1 MRLKLTVLKGKT
13 MLMKTTKSLFP
24 FSGHSISKR
33 LPFLIFL
40 LLLSILV
47 TFSVVSYIGVR
58 KASFAVA
65 RERLSTLTGELD
77 TMFTQSITMLNGI
90 AHATASQ
97 DTVKQFLLTGDAN
110 LKQAALNIFNKARQD
125 SQVVA
130 VQLLNL
136 QRQTVLSSAKN
147 NVQLPLNTNDVIP
160 LSAAKK
166 DYKNVGKFFHVGK
179 SIYYPVVATV
189 ADSAN
194 TYGYVVYWR
203 LLYTTP
209 QAVKQLTQIIGS
221 NGTLYFGNDDGKF
234 WTDMIKPVAAPPVD
248 IHNTKAIIE
257 YTRKAD
263 DPLIATAY
271 NIPNSQWLILMEFS
285 KKTFLETSYLFLQW
299 TIIIG
304 IVLIIAGIFLA
315 WLMSRNITR
324 PLKKL
329 TAAAAG
335 IAAGDYGNLV
345 DIDRQDEL
353 GQLAEAFNIMVIQV
367 RNAQHDLEK
376 KVQDRTFELESSN
389 KELEAFSYSVS
400 HDLHAPL
407 RIIDGYA
414 AILSEKSAGRLDEEG
429 NKILGHIRSKARKMG
444 TLIDELLNLSYLG
457 RKELAVEP
465 VNMDT
470 TLRSVIK
477 EQMLLNTR
485 PVDIQIKNLLPAMC
499 DSTLI
504 RQVWSNL
511 LSNAIKYS
519 AKTEKPCVE
528 IDSHK
533 EGDAIVYSIK
543 DNGVGFDMKYAG
555 KLFGVFQRLH
565 GLKEFEGSGVGLAL
579 VQRVILKHGGKVWAE
594 AEEGKGAT
602 FYFSLPG

>member
-1 MRLKLTVLKGKT
+1 MGNAMLT
-13 MLMKTTKSLFP
+13 KTTKNR
-24 FSGHSISKR
+24 FSFAGHSISKR
-33 LPFLIFL
+33 LPLLIFL

-47 TFSVVSYIGVR
+47 TFSIVSYIGVR

-65 RERLSTLTGELD
+65 RERLSTLTDEL
-77 TMFTQSITMLNGI
+77 TSMFTKSVTVLNGT
-90 AHATASQ
+90 AHATALQ
-97 DTVKQFLLTGDAN
+97 DTIKQLLVTGN
-110 LKQAALNIFNKARQD
+110 PGLKTTALALFNKARQD

-130 VQLLNL
+130 VQLVNP
-136 QRQTVLSSAKN
+136 QRQTILSSVKAGL
-147 NVQLPLNTNDVIP
+147 QLPANDKNIIP
-160 LSAAKK
+160 DSAAKK
-166 DYKNVGKFFHVGK
+166 DYANVGSFFLVGK

-194 TYGYVVYWR
+194 TYGYVIYWR
-203 LLYTTP
+203 LLYATP

-221 NGTLYFGNDDGKF
+221 NGTLYFGNNDGKF
-234 WTDMIKPVAAPPVD
+234 WTDMINPVATPPVD
-248 IHNTKAIIE
+248 MHNTKAIIE
-257 YTRKAD
+257 YTRKED
-263 DPLIATAY
+263 DPLIATVN
-271 NIPNSQWLILMEFS
+271 NIPNSHWLILMEFS
-285 KKTFLETSYLFLQW
+285 KRTFLETSYLFLQW

-304 IVLIIAGIFLA
+304 IALIVAGSFVA

-335 IAAGDYGNLV
+335 IASGDYGNLV

-376 KVQDRTFELESSN
+376 KVQDRTYELENSN

-429 NKILGHIRSKARKMG
+429 NKILSHIRSKAKKMG

-457 RKELAVEP
+457 RKELDVEQ
-465 VNMDT
+465 VNMEAAV
-470 TLRSVIK
+470 RSVIK
-477 EQMLLNTR
+477 EQMLLHTR
-485 PVDIQIKNLLPAMC
+485 PVAIQIKELLPALC
-499 DSTLI
+499 DPILI
-504 RQVWSNL
+504 KQVWSNL

-519 AKTEKPCVE
+519 AKNEYACIE
-528 IDSHK
+528 ITSHK
-533 EGDAIVYSIK
+533 EADAIIYSIK

-602 FYFSLPG
+602 FYFSLPGAGNTTA